1 MTVIATKLNENDYPL
16 WNDFI
21 MNSSRGSFFYTTE
34 WANLLSYTFDRQFEV
49 IVLQDDDQIIGGL
62 IVFVQK
68 RFGYRMIT
76 PVALYPYC
84 GPILEKLPDAK
95 YQKKIASGLEN
106 ITCISEYLINNFD
119 FWTINTSPEIKDIRS
134 FQWQN
139 CRVEPSYTYQL
150 ALKNWNACQQNFNQ
164 SVRKKVRQA
173 EKENTTFKQSDEKN
187 SFIRMYLH
195 SYHRHGIKPLID
207 EKILDNFLTM
217 ALKLPQVKLYYV
229 EKEDK
234 KLAGR
239 IILEDTDKIYDL
251 LAGSDD
257 PEGHGSSYLVY
268 KILELYSGNE
278 FVFDFLGAD
287 HPQIEEF
294 KRGFGGQLANGFR
307 ISSPVKFPLS
317 WMIRMR
323 ARTIIR
329 NRKL

>member
-21 MNSSRGSFFYTTE
+21 INSSRGSFFYTTE
-34 WANLLSYTFDRQFEV
+34 WANLLSYTFDRQYEV
-49 IVLQDDDQIIGGL
+49 IVLRDNDHIIAGL

-76 PVALYPYC
+76 PVALYPYN
-84 GPILEKLPDAK
+84 GPVLDESSDTK
-95 YQKKIASGLEN
+95 YQKKIANSLER
-106 ITCISEYLINNFD
+106 ITQISEYLINNFD
-119 FWTINTSPEIKDIRS
+119 FWMINMSPDIKDIRS

-150 ALKNWNACQQNFNQ
+150 ALENWKICQQNFNR

-173 EKENTTFKQSDEKN
+173 EKENTVFRQSDEKN

-207 EKILDNFLTM
+207 EKTLDKFLTM

-229 EKEDK
+229 EKENI

-239 IILEDTDKIYDL
+239 IILEDTKNIYDL

-257 PEGHGSSYLVY
+257 PEGYGSSYLVY

-278 FVFDFLGAD
+278 LVFDFLGAD
-287 HPQIEEF
+287 HPRIEEF

-307 ISSPVKFPLS
+307 VSSPVKFPLS

-323 ARTIIR
+323 TRTNIH